1 MRAAQHLLTS
11 RLAALLLAAVT
22 LVAVAGRD
30 QAAHADRISELTT
43 QLSSS
48 SEKSRLAAVT
58 SLARLGDKKALKAL
72 VGALS
77 DPNAR
82 VRSVAAAGLGK
93 LGHKA
98 ALPALTAAA
107 KDDVD
112 ADVRA
117 RAKEAAQSVAKAAKL
132 PDPFAV
138 VTATPPAAK
147 PDKVVR
153 SSGGRAGFGNEPR
166 ALEAAPEVYVLVN
179 SSTDDSP
186 GGRTTAKERKVH
198 EDVLKAAL
206 TSACRSHTAMTTV
219 AADAKRLRIPERHI
233 DISVTKLT
241 VTQVGTQIEIE
252 AQLRLAISD
261 DDGKMLSFLSG
272 GAKVQVPK
280 RTFNAKYLPGLRK
293 EALESALT
301 GMFDKLVG
309 QLRTRSSS

>member
-1 MRAAQHLLTS
+1 MLTS

-22 LVAVAGRD
+22 LVAAAGHDRV
-30 QAAHADRISELTT
+30 AHADRIAELTT

-58 SLARLGDKKALKAL
+58 SLARLADKKALKAL

-82 VRSVAAAGLGK
+82 VRVVAAAGLGK

-98 ALPALTAAA
+98 ALPALTSAA

-132 PDPFAV
+132 PDPFA
-138 VTATPPAAK
+138 TAATPATKPAT
-147 PDKVVR
+147 VVR
-153 SSGGRAGFGNEPR
+153 SAGGRAGFGNQPR

-186 GGRTTAKERKVH
+186 GTKTTAKERKVH
-198 EDVLKAAL
+198 EDVMKAAL
-206 TSACRSHTAMTTV
+206 TSACRGSTAMTTV
-219 AADAKRLRIPERHI
+219 AADAKRLSLPERHI
-233 DISVTKLT
+233 DISVTKLS

-293 EALESALT
+293 EALESALS

>member
-1 MRAAQHLLTS
+1 MLTS

-30 QAAHADRISELTT
+30 QVAHADRISELTT

-117 RAKEAAQSVAKAAKL
+117 RAKEAAQLVAKAAKL

-138 VTATPPAAK
+138 VATTPAAK
-147 PDKVVR
+147 PSKVVR

-186 GGRTTAKERKVH
+186 GGKTNAKERKVH

-219 AADAKRLRIPERHI
+219 AADAKRLSIPERHI

-261 DDGKMLSFLSG
+261 DNGKMLSFLSG

>member
-1 MRAAQHLLTS
+1 MLTS

-22 LVAVAGRD
+22 LVAVAGRGHV
-30 QAAHADRISELTT
+30 AHADRIAELTE

-58 SLARLGDKKALKAL
+58 SLARLGDKKALKPL

-82 VRSVAAAGLGK
+82 IRSVAAAGLGK

-112 ADVRA
+112 ADVRT
-117 RAKEAAQSVAKAAKL
+117 RAKEAAKSIAKAAKL
-132 PDPFAV
+132 PDPFADV
-138 VTATPPAAK
+138 SSTTPGTKPAK
-147 PDKVVR
+147 TVVR

-166 ALEAAPEVYVLVN
+166 ALEATPDVYVLVN

-186 GGRTTAKERKVH
+186 GSKTTTKERKVH
-198 EDVLKAAL
+198 EEVLKSAL

-219 AADAKRLRIPERHI
+219 AADAKRLSIPERHI

-293 EALESALT
+293 EALESAMA

-309 QLRTRSSS
+309 QLRSRSSS

>member
-1 MRAAQHLLTS
+1 MLTS
-11 RLAALLLAAVT
+11 RLAALLLAAVA
-22 LVAVAGRD
+22 LVAAAGRD
-30 QAAHADRISELTT
+30 RVAHADRIAELTT

-58 SLARLGDKKALKAL
+58 SLARLADKKALKAL

-82 VRSVAAAGLGK
+82 VRVVAAAGLGK

-98 ALPALTAAA
+98 ALPALTSAA

-112 ADVRA
+112 ASVRA

-132 PDPFAV
+132 PDPFAAAA
-138 VTATPPAAK
+138 ATTPATK
-147 PDKVVR
+147 PAKVVR

-186 GGRTTAKERKVH
+186 GSKTTTKERKVH
-198 EDVLKAAL
+198 EDVMKAAL
-206 TSACRSHTAMTTV
+206 TSACRGNTAMTTI
-219 AADAKRLRIPERHI
+219 AADAKRLSLPERHI
-233 DISVTKLT
+233 DISVTKLS

-272 GAKVQVPK
+272 GAKLQVPK